1 MTKWPQ
7 LIVLLAI
14 LSGSGIVAQSFAP
27 PKPQLPDEKV
37 LEKIKQGLATL
48 ENKFGQVTK
57 RLVKTHGLTHPYTQ
71 MVLADIAIYHKAAR
85 WITDHQEWYRPEYPQ
100 WTLEVIERGME
111 RADSI
116 LTTGQVSWLPQS
128 GAVCLGYRSSVDSSW
143 QPYAVFLPLDF
154 AQNPDKKRRL
164 DVILHG
170 RDTTLTEVKFLYQQ
184 ERVKAD
190 KNKDCIE
197 LHVYGRGNNAY
208 RWAGE
213 IDVLEAVSNWAE
225 RFPDAFDSD
234 RVVLRGF
241 SMGGA
246 GAWHLGLH
254 YPHLWCSVSPGAGFT
269 TTHGYVKNLAS
280 PLPDYQEACLKI
292 YDAVEYAENAYNVP
306 IVAYG
311 GELDPQLQ
319 AARNIEAR
327 LKPLR
332 IPMTLIVGPKTEHRY
347 HPDSLKQILEL
358 QSQHAGKGRPKY
370 PERLRFVTYH
380 THYNRCYWLGV
391 LPEKLYSPCRVEAHW
406 TGKQYEVRTENV
418 SVLVIYLADELRQ
431 AKTVHCVIDGRPVE
445 AFPDIVMDIGDWLAR
460 PRGAVC
466 LNKVRGQW
474 RSEYF
479 VGLTQEL
486 QRSMRK
492 RDRVAG
498 PIDDAFRG
506 PFLCVVGTGA
516 AWNARVNEYAQ
527 ADLERFR
534 REWSK
539 YMRGEI
545 TVIKDTEV
553 YSELLANA
561 NVVLYGDPGSNRV
574 LASILDR
581 LPVKWTKDYLRL
593 GTRRYSAA
601 EHVPVLCYPSPF
613 AANRMI
619 VVNSGHTFHAAD
631 FEGTNALLFPRLGDY
646 AVLRLKEAKDPLVC
660 DVVEAGL
667 FDSHWQLSSGE

>member
-1 MTKWPQ
+1 MTKCPQ
-7 LIVLLAI
+7 VIVLLAI
-14 LSGSGIVAQSFAP
+14 LAGSGILGQSFAP
-27 PKPQLPDEKV
+27 PKPQPPDEKI

-48 ENKFGQVTK
+48 DNKIAQVTK
-57 RLVKTHGLTHPYTQ
+57 RLAKTHGLRHPYAQ

-85 WITDHQEWYRPEYPQ
+85 WIMEHQEWYRAEYPQ
-100 WTLEVIERGME
+100 WTLEVLERGME

-128 GAVCLGYRSSVDSSW
+128 GALCLGYRSSVDSSW
-143 QPYAVFLPLDF
+143 QPYAVILPPDF
-154 AQNPDKKRRL
+154 AQNPDKKRHL

-170 RDTTLTEVKFLYQQ
+170 RDNTLTEVKFLYQQ

-190 KNKDCIE
+190 KNKDYIE

-213 IDVLEAVSNWAE
+213 TDVFEAVSNWAE
-225 RFPDAFDSD
+225 RFPEPFDPD
-234 RVVLRGF
+234 RIVLRGF

-269 TTHGYVKNLAS
+269 ATHGYVKNLAS

-332 IPMTLIVGPKTEHRY
+332 IPLMLIVGPKTEHRY
-347 HPDSLKQILEL
+347 HPDSLKQILEW
-358 QSQHAGKGRPKY
+358 QSQHAAKGRPKH

-380 THYNRCYWLGV
+380 AHYNRCHWLGV
-391 LPEKLYSPCRVEAHW
+391 LPEKLYSPCRVEGHW
-406 TGKQYEVRTENV
+406 TGKQYEVRTENA
-418 SVLVIYLADELRQ
+418 SVLMIYLADELRQ
-431 AKTVHCVIDGRPVE
+431 AKTVRCVIDGQLIE
-445 AFPDIVMDIGDWLAR
+445 AFPDILMDTGDWLMR
-460 PRGAVC
+460 PRAAVC
-466 LNKVRGQW
+466 LNKVGGQW

-479 VGLTQEL
+479 AGLMEKL
-486 QRSMRK
+486 QHNMRK

-506 PFLCVVGTGA
+506 PFLCVVGTGT

-534 REWSK
+534 QEWSK

-545 TVIKDTEV
+545 TVMKDTEV

-574 LASILDR
+574 IASILDR
-581 LPVKWTKDYLRL
+581 LPVKWTKEYLQL
-593 GTRRYSAA
+593 ENARYSAA

-613 AANRMI
+613 AANRM
-619 VVNSGHTFHAAD
+619 VVINSGHTFHATD

-646 AVLRLKEAKDPLVC
+646 AVLRVKGDKDPLAGE
-660 DVVEAGL
+660 VVQAGL
-667 FDSHWQLSSGE
+667 FDSHWKLPSGE